1 MLTRFLIFAACLTT
15 EFAQAQDSVRT
26 EPAAKTAAALPEN
39 VLREF
44 LMALGNLDEK
54 KLRSISLPHDDFE
67 MLLNGNPV
75 PEVARTNFETFIKE
89 TPIRALKAGETL
101 NLPGGRT
108 LKVEPSDVTEDKA
121 MLMFGRDPLPH
132 RFRKVDGIWK
142 IDPSTIIAARKS
154 AEAARKK
161 KAAQ

>member
-1 MLTRFLIFAACLTT
+1 MQTLVMILAACLTGNSVL
-15 EFAQAQDSVRT
+15 AQVADQSKLS
-26 EPAAKTAAALPEN
+26 ANSATAGAEN

-44 LMALGNLDEK
+44 LLALGNLDEK
-54 KLRSISLPHDDFE
+54 KLRSISLPHDGFE
-67 MLLNGNPV
+67 MLLKGQAV
-75 PEVARTNFETFIKE
+75 PEEARMNFEMFVKQ

-108 LKVEPSDVTEDKA
+108 LKVDPAEVSGENA

-132 RFRKVDGIWK
+132 KLRNVNGEWK
-142 IDPSTIIAARKS
+142 IDPSTIIAARKA